1 MKCAI
6 VGLVRGYDSWYR
18 YKQLIE
24 RNDRIHRYFNYKYN
38 YPIIIFHE
46 GNIKK
51 KHQHKL
57 KSLTPNISFVEVTNF
72 HDLPYVKHN
81 IFKRIY
87 RIALKKVCKITFPD
101 SMNGYKNMCAFYAFK
116 IYDYLK
122 DFDYYWRL
130 DEDGMLMKEI
140 SDNPFEVLKN
150 SNAYYGYIYSGVD
163 QHIQTL
169 NTLMPYVKN
178 YIKENNIKVKGNM
191 DEINMDNYGS
201 NFMVTELSFWK
212 QAEVQKFLEE
222 VKRQNGVQQ
231 YRWGDANIQALALKM
246 FCVQEKRIKLTGF
259 HYYHASHHQMIET

>member
-81 IFKRIY
+81 IFLDLGMSSNKSSVI
-87 RIALKKVCKITFPD
+87 LSGSD
-101 SMNGYKNMCAFYAFK
+101 
-116 IYDYLK
+116 K
-122 DFDYYWRL
+122 DIF
-130 DEDGMLMKEI
+130 
-140 SDNPFEVLKN
+140 
-150 SNAYYGYIYSGVD
+150 
-163 QHIQTL
+163 
-169 NTLMPYVKN
+169 
-178 YIKENNIKVKGNM
+178 NNI
-191 DEINMDNYGS
+191 IN
-201 NFMVTELSFWK
+201 
-212 QAEVQKFLEE
+212 Q
-222 VKRQNGVQQ
+222 
-231 YRWGDANIQALALKM
+231 
-246 FCVQEKRIKLTGF
+246 
-259 HYYHASHHQMIET
+259 

>member
-150 SNAYYGYIYSGVD
+150 SNAYYGYIYIGLD
-163 QHIQTL
+163 RHKETKQTL
-169 NTLMPYVKN
+169 IPLVKKYTLN
-178 YIKENNIKVKGNM
+178 R
-191 DEINMDNYGS
+191 DINMHCMKTDINMNNFGS
-201 NFMVTELSFWK
+201 NFMITDLKFWK
-212 QAEVQKFLEE
+212 KKEVLDFLNFI
-222 VKRQNGVQQ
+222 KQQNGVQT
-231 YRWGDANIQALALKM
+231 YRWGDSNIQALAIKIFCKPDKILKLKGI
-246 FCVQEKRIKLTGF
+246 E
-259 HYYHASHHQMIET
+259 YYHESHNELVST